1 VLECYMIGAGPCHA
15 PLSFL
20 HPSESLHTVH
30 LNPKSPGHTL
40 FTNLKRRIVVVDELT
55 PYWGHHLRS
64 DRRRYAKTRSQRRA
78 EADSQHKVTHLRTS
92 SGQEAK
98 TRHPEH

>member
-1 VLECYMIGAGPCHA
+1 MLECYMIGAGPCHA

-55 PYWGHHLRS
+55 PVGVTTFGQIAGGT
-64 DRRRYAKTRSQRRA
+64 RRQGVKG
-78 EADSQHKVTHLRTS
+78 EHKVIHLHAS
-92 SGQEAK
+92 SGQEVK

>member
-1 VLECYMIGAGPCHA
+1 MLECYMIGAGPCHA

-55 PYWGHHLRS
+55 PYLVER
-64 DRRRYAKTRSQRRA
+64 KTGPP
-78 EADSQHKVTHLRTS
+78 LS
-92 SGQEAK
+92 SLKQEKPQSPGQA
-98 TRHPEH
+98 